1 MQIYE
6 IKMNSSLLIEE
17 NFVTLQPKCKIK
29 TKEYNM
35 NLLDIILLAVAL
47 AMDCFAVSIVGGVL
61 TRSESG
67 DGALHAL
74 RMATLFGLFQAGM
87 PLVGWIGISFFRAQI
102 EAYDHWLAFGLLA
115 MIGGNMI
122 REAFKPEEE
131 HHFNPRRLRTQL
143 LLAVATSID
152 ALAVGI
158 SFACTGYDRLQQLL
172 LPLTI
177 IGVVSFLFSITG
189 TQLGL
194 RFGRVIARRLKP
206 ELVGGIILVVIGLKV
221 LFSHIYG
228 IG

>member
-1 MQIYE
+1 MKTTIFFIFSE
-6 IKMNSSLLIEE
+6 SSLGVILYYMGLMELIL
-17 NFVTLQPKCKIK
+17 TATGLS
-29 TKEYNM
+29 
-35 NLLDIILLAVAL
+35 
-47 AMDCFAVSIVGGVL
+47 MDAFAVSICKGL
-61 TRSESG
+61 
-67 DGALHAL
+67 AL
-74 RMATLFGLFQAGM
+74 RKMEWSRALLCGIWFGVFQGLM
-87 PLVGWIGISFFRAQI
+87 PLIGFFAGSHF
-102 EAYDHWLAFGLLA
+102 AKAVSGVDHWIVFIVLSL
-115 MIGGNMI
+115 IGGNMI
-122 REAFKPEEE
+122 REAFKPEEK